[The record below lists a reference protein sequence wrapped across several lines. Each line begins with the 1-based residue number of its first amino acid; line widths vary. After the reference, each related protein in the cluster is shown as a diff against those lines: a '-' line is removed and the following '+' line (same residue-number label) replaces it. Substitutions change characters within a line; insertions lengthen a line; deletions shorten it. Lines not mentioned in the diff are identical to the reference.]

1 MVLESEYEKRRT
13 LPRHLRRAA
22 PIAPAFDYEIRP
34 ANEEDLP
41 HTLALYRHWVRNS
54 VVTFD
59 EQPPSLR
66 TYRSR
71 FRHFTK
77 HGFPF
82 LVAESPRGEI
92 LGFAQVQPFRQKSAF
107 RKTVESSIY
116 LSPATTGKGLGTNL
130 LAALIDACEKS
141 GIREIIAVIA
151 DQGAEASLALHEK
164 FGFVETGR
172 MQKVGYKFERWVGII
187 LLQKSLRAKK

>member
-1 MVLESEYEKRRT
+1 MLESEYEKRRV
-13 LPRHLRRAA
+13 LPAHLRQPA
-22 PIAPAFDYEIRP
+22 PPSPAFAYTIRE
-34 ANEEDLP
+34 AREEDLP

-59 EQPPSLR
+59 ETPPSLR
-66 TYRSR
+66 SYRSR
-71 FRHFTK
+71 FRHYQK

-82 LVAESPRGEI
+82 LVAESAGGEV
-92 LGFAQVQPFRQKSAF
+92 LGFAQVLPFRQKSAF

-116 LSPATTGKGLGTNL
+116 LGPATTGKGLGTAL
-130 LAALIDACEKS
+130 LAELIRASERA

-151 DQGAEASLALHEK
+151 DQGAEASLALHKK

-187 LLQKSLRAKK
+187 LMQKSLRATK

>member
-1 MVLESEYEKRRT
+1 MLESEYEKRRT
-13 LPRHLRRAA
+13 LPRHLATPA
-22 PIAPAFDYEIRP
+22 PTSPAFGYTIRP
-34 ANEEDLP
+34 AVEEDLP

-59 EQPPSLR
+59 ETPPSLR

-71 FRHFTK
+71 FRHYQK
-77 HGFPF
+77 HGFPY

-116 LSPATTGKGLGTNL
+116 LGPATTGKGLGTAL
-130 LAALIDACEKS
+130 LAALIDACDNV

-151 DQGAEASLALHEK
+151 DQGAEASLALHDK

-187 LLQKSLRAKK
+187 LMQKSLRAKK

>member
-1 MVLESEYEKRRT
+1 VLESEYEKRRR
-13 LPRHLRRAA
+13 P
-22 PIAPAFDYEIRP
+22 APALATSQQTHHPRLWVHDP
-34 ANEEDLP
+34 ACHRAEDFP

-59 EQPPSLR
+59 ETPPSLR

-71 FRHFTK
+71 FATTKNTASPTWSPSPRRRHFRFCDGATVSAK
-77 HGFPF
+77 VCISKNCRVQHLLRPCHHRKR
-82 LVAESPRGEI
+82 SGE
-92 LGFAQVQPFRQKSAF
+92 A
-107 RKTVESSIY
+107 
-116 LSPATTGKGLGTNL
+116 L
-130 LAALIDACEKS
+130 LAALIDACEAA

-187 LLQKSLRAKK
+187 LMQKSLRVKK

>member
-1 MVLESEYEKRRT
+1 MLENEYEVRRRVPKQPGKPT
-13 LPRHLRRAA
+13 PA
-22 PIAPAFDYEIRP
+22 PDRFTYTIRQ
-34 ANEEDLP
+34 ARVEDLP

-59 EQPPSLR
+59 EKPPPLR

-71 FRHFTK
+71 FHHYQK

-82 LVAESPRGEI
+82 LVAESPGGDI
-92 LGFAQVQPFRQKSAF
+92 LGFAYVQPFRQKSAF

-116 LSPATTGKGLGTNL
+116 LGPASTGKGLGKAL
-130 LAALIDACEKS
+130 LAELIGECEKA
-141 GIREIIAVIA
+141 GIREMIAVIA
-151 DQGAEASLALHEK
+151 DHGAEASLALHSA

-172 MQKVGYKFERWVGII
+172 MQKVGYKFERWIGII
-187 LLQKSLRAKK
+187 LMQKSLPAAR